1 MAEQSDKDLLDA
13 LGVETKVKKKATL
26 SATEERIIAGF
37 EDIQRFV
44 EENERLP
51 TPGEDNDIFERI
63 YATRLLQIKKLPE
76 AKSLLVDIDHQGLLA
91 NVESVSEEPGE
102 YLNDEQLLAELGVN
116 SDNSNDLTKLT
127 HVKPRAEIR
136 AAEEIASRTPCE
148 DFDEFKTLF
157 GTIQYDLKNGTLETK
172 RFEEK
177 ADIRKGDM
185 FILSGQVA
193 FVDQVG
199 EEFITDYERKNNRL
213 RVIYDNG
220 TESDIL
226 MRSLQVALNKDPN
239 GRRIIDTD
247 HGPLFSGET
256 TDDDYH
262 SGIIYVLRS
271 KSELPE
277 IKQHQKLLHKIGVTR
292 DSVEKR
298 IANAKNEST
307 YLMAEV
313 ETVASYQLFNIKS
326 SKLEALI
333 HRFFE
338 SARLDVTITDQAGKP
353 VSPQEWFLVPLHV
366 IEEFVEKLQAG
377 IIQKYP
383 YDPNSASLI
392 KI

>member
-377 IIQKYP
+377 SIQKYT
-383 YDPNSASLI
+383 YDPKTATLI